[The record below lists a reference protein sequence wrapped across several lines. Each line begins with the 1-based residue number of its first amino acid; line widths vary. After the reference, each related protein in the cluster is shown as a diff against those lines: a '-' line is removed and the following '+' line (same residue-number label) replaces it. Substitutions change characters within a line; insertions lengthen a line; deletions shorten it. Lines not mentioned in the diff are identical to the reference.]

1 MSFAGDVNGDGFGDL
16 IIGAYYADSG
26 TGESY
31 VVFGASGGFSASLEL
46 SSLDGSNGF
55 LLSGI
60 DANDYSGRA
69 VSAAGDVNGDG
80 FGDLLIGAYR
90 ADSESYVVFGA
101 SGGFKPA
108 YVVFGASGGFSAS
121 LELSAL
127 DGSNGFVLSGIDTSD
142 RSGRAVS
149 SAGDVNGDGFDDLI
163 IGAYLADS
171 NAGESY
177 VVFGASGGFS
187 ASLELSALDGSNGFL
202 LSGIDG
208 GDLSGTSVSSAGD
221 VNGDGF
227 DDLLIGAR
235 VADSSAGESYVVFG
249 ASDGFSASLEL
260 SALDGSNGFLL
271 SGIDANDRSGISVSA
286 GPGTSTAMA
295 LATSSSGQTGLIAL
309 PARAMWCLGRVA
321 VLVPHLNS
329 RPSMAQ
335 MAFS

>member
-90 ADSESYVVFGA
+90 ADSQAGES
-101 SGGFKPA
+101 

-208 GDLSGTSVSSAGD
+208 SDLSGTSVSSAGD